1 VISPKYRLIGTA
13 DKLQIENIRVFL
25 VIYIQIDLVR
35 RRVGMKTDGPVGI
48 FNPGQLEFDG
58 CEAPR
63 SQNQGQAN
71 DENEFILR

>member
-1 VISPKYRLIGTA
+1 
-13 DKLQIENIRVFL
+13 
-25 VIYIQIDLVR
+25 
-35 RRVGMKTDGPVGI
+35 MKTDGPVGI

-71 DENEFILR
+71 DENEFILRKNPCAFALFYERSHPREIAIPCWGTNLRMGSVSAQF

>member
-1 VISPKYRLIGTA
+1 
-13 DKLQIENIRVFL
+13 
-25 VIYIQIDLVR
+25 
-35 RRVGMKTDGPVGI
+35 MKTDGPVGI